1 MILQLI
7 DGGLPLISR
16 YHTECFFGLY
26 RKRVLYEEM
35 VCDECN
41 EWHRDSTED
50 IEKYYEIK

>member
-26 RKRVLYEEM
+26 HKRVLYEEM

-41 EWHRDSTED
+41 EWHRDSTGD
-50 IEKYYEIK
+50 FEKYCEIK